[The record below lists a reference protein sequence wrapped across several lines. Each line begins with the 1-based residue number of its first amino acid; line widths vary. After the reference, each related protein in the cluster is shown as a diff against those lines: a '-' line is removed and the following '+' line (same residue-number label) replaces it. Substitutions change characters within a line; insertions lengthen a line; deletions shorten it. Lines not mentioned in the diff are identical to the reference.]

1 MQEML
6 TNAIMRW
13 IATNSQP
20 ISIVDV
26 VRVRNIFGLQQM
38 TSMSLTEC
46 RMQELN
52 EKDKDYKSM
61 ALQSE

>member
-1 MQEML
+1 ML

>member
-1 MQEML
+1 ML

-38 TSMSLTEC
+38 TSMGLTQC